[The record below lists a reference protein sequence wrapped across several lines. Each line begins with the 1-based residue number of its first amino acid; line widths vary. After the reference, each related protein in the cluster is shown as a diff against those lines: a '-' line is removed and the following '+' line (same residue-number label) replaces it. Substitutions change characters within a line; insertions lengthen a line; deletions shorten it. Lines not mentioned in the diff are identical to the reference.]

1 MKDFENKKKIISYF
15 RAKGLDYVSGEGLS
29 EELGFSRA
37 NVWKYMTKL
46 RDEGYIIEAV
56 PHLGYRLMS
65 SPDKILPYEIDVDLK
80 TRVFGKT
87 AVHCYDDISST
98 NNEAYRLAEEGAGE
112 GALVLAETQSRGKGR
127 IGRKWVSP
135 KGSGIYMSLI
145 LRPDVE
151 IDEIPSITLVVA
163 SAIAKVIRKEC
174 SLDAMVKWPNDIF
187 VGGKKVCGI
196 LTEMKAQTD
205 SVDFLILGIGIN
217 VNTSS
222 AKLPPEAT
230 SLSAQAS
237 KTFDRTIL
245 LRRFLEELERDYLK
259 FSSNGFAALRDEC
272 RSSSLVLG
280 GRVNVTEH
288 HKRIEGEAVDIDEKG
303 ALIVRTAGGE
313 LKRVFSGDVVMC
325 R

>member
-1 MKDFENKKKIISYF
+1 
-15 RAKGLDYVSGEGLS
+15 
-29 EELGFSRA
+29 
-37 NVWKYMTKL
+37 
-46 RDEGYIIEAV
+46 
-56 PHLGYRLMS
+56 
-65 SPDKILPYEIDVDLK
+65 
-80 TRVFGKT
+80 
-87 AVHCYDDISST
+87 
-98 NNEAYRLAEEGAGE
+98 
-112 GALVLAETQSRGKGR
+112 
-127 IGRKWVSP
+127 
-135 KGSGIYMSLI
+135 
-145 LRPDVE
+145 
-151 IDEIPSITLVVA
+151 VVA

-222 AKLPPEAT
+222 GKLPPEAT
-230 SLSAQAS
+230 SLSTQAS